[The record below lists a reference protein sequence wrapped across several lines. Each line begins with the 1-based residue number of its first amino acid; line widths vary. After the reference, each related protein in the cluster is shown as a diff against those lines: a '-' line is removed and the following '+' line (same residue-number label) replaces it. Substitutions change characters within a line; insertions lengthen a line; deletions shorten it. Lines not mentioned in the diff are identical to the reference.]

1 MLASRWRRAVHTIL
15 TVLLALTMASGT
27 AAVAHAEVGGLPDG
41 WNQDQW
47 KRFQALPQQKKDEL
61 RDQTIA
67 MLAQKKC
74 DDSMFYA
81 NMGNND
87 RCEERVRTIM
97 RDHLYK
103 TAEQVLGVQKLDGSW
118 CQALEAGG
126 AGGAAVTNCRVG
138 GALMFVG
145 AVKNVVDKQRN
156 DIFMGAIGGAIAVV
170 KFIADPKTALD
181 NLANDFKDQSVEGT
195 KQVLNTLTSV
205 TGLDANSKEYRSVW
219 AAFAGVGVVVM
230 TFMMLMLFKRY
241 GEGKVSDDSFGTSMM
256 YYLPGGF
263 LLAIFGPGLMG
274 LAQKWSSGLTD
285 GASGWAAGAI
295 NNFITV
301 IAGFGA
307 MKSTDWFGSV
317 LAVILFGILL
327 LGAFGLLV
335 FLLLS
340 PFFMGFAGLA
350 VAILWGLALVPSL
363 RPRLAK
369 VGSVVVLM
377 IFMKPIVFVLLGG
390 VFSILAATPAFK
402 EGTDDML
409 VNVGSLAATGIILL
423 LLTFSPALLF
433 KFMPVLDADD
443 VPSGAGGAALAGG
456 VAGAVTGGAGRA
468 FSNLQQNGRARR
480 RAAADS
486 HGGGAGSQGG
496 GGQASSAQN
505 SGTQAGWGSTGAGAD
520 AGGSSSS
527 TSSAAAGP
535 GAGAGGGA
543 GGGSRR
549 QRRDDQARANDGG
562 SVRDQATGAGTSAG
576 GSGSAGSQAA
586 TAGSG
591 TGTGLRSGGRR
602 VAVNAASS
610 GGGGSSALAKTA
622 GVMGAPI
629 KSGLVGALWA
639 GRESARAARRAATDY
654 GQMPTSWGNFK
665 GAPNSREQE

>member
-1 MLASRWRRAVHTIL
+1 MLASRWRRAVHAVL
-15 TVLLALTMASGT
+15 TVILALTMASGT
-27 AAVAHAEVGGLPDG
+27 AAVAYAEVGGLPDG

-61 RDQTIA
+61 RDQSIA
-67 MLAQKKC
+67 LLAKDKC
-74 DDSMFYA
+74 GDSMFYA

-87 RCEERVRTIM
+87 QCEARVRTIM

-118 CQALEAGG
+118 CQALENGG
-126 AGGAAVTNCRVG
+126 AGGAAVNSCKAGVLWAAAAAFKGT
-138 GALMFVG
+138 LE
-145 AVKNVVDKQRN
+145 KQRN

-205 TGLDANSKEYRSVW
+205 TGLDANSKEYRGVW

-301 IAGFGA
+301 VAGFGA
-307 MKSTDWFGSV
+307 MQSTDWFGSV

-369 VGSVVVLM
+369 VGSVVLLM

-390 VFSILAATPAFK
+390 VFSIVAATPAFK

-423 LLTFSPALLF
+423 MVTFSPALLF

-443 VPSGAGGAALAGG
+443 VPSGDGGAALAGG

-486 HGGGAGSQGG
+486 HGGG
-496 GGQASSAQN
+496 GQASSAQS
-505 SGTQAGWGSTGAGAD
+505 SGTQAGWGSTGAGSD

-527 TSSAAAGP
+527 ASSAAAGP
-535 GAGAGGGA
+535 GAGGGA

-591 TGTGLRSGGRR
+591 TGTGVRSGGRR